1 MRKLTN
7 EEIGKQ
13 LKMWRVERDWK
24 QRDVSERA
32 GVDEEGQPNISVGM
46 VGMIENGKRRPSDKM
61 KEILANVFGVSPF
74 EIEYGRGNVKV
85 FHSNALS
92 AIRKMA
98 ERDLANLETYE
109 YKPSHTMIPIVG
121 RVRCGV
127 GGLAY
132 EDLQGSAMADV
143 GNPSEYFYLRAEG
156 DSMAPKITDG
166 DLVLIH
172 RQEEVENGELAVVII
187 DGEEGTLKKFQRKD
201 GAVILQSLNPNYPP
215 RVFIGE
221 EMKNV
226 YIAGKAVELKRVL

>member
-1 MRKLTN
+1 MTN
-7 EEIGKQ
+7 REIGERIKQ
-13 LKMWRVERDWK
+13 MREARNLSQAALADKV
-24 QRDVSERA
+24 
-32 GVDEEGQPNISVGM
+32 GVKPASISAY
-46 VGMIENGKRRPSDKM
+46 ENGTRKPSDRAL
-61 KEILANVFGVSPF
+61 ESIARYFGIHAA
-74 EIEYGRGNVKV
+74 ELKYGEEYGTKV
-85 FHSNALS
+85 FHSNAIS
-92 AIRKMA
+92 AIRA
-98 ERDLANLETYE
+98 RVEELPGLETYD
-109 YKPSHTMIPIVG
+109 YKPSQMMIPVVG

-187 DGEEGTLKKFQRKD
+187 DGEEGTLKKFQRKN

-226 YIAGKAVELKRVL
+226 YIAGKAVELKRSL

>member
-32 GVDEEGQPNISVGM
+32 GVDKDGLPNISVGM

-61 KEILANVFGVSPF
+61 KDILANVFGVSPF
-74 EIEYGRGNVKV
+74 QIEYADGDVKV
-85 FHSNALS
+85 FHSNAIAAL
-92 AIRKMA
+92 RKKM
-98 ERDLANLETYE
+98 EELPGMETYD
-109 YKPSHTMIPIVG
+109 YRPSHTMIPIVG